1 MRLLSIFLLYLL
13 LALPVFALDVPPL
26 TGHIN
31 DRAGMLSAQVKQELE
46 VRLAAFERSDST
58 QVVLLTIPSLEGE
71 SMEGY
76 AIKVAEAWRIGQ
88 KGLDNGVIL
97 IIAKSERK
105 LRIEVGRGLE
115 GKLTDLVAGRII
127 RYEMAP
133 RMKGGD
139 IEGGIAAGLLAIT
152 AAVKGEYQASPRDL
166 RHGKKHA
173 SPIVTLLLFAGVAA
187 VFLGAMSRILGG
199 LAGAV
204 GLPVALFLSGL
215 ASSAAILLVTA
226 VVGFAA
232 GIFLSVLFGG
242 GGRGVG
248 GIGGPFIGGGFGG
261 GMGSGGG
268 GFGGFSGGGG
278 DFGGGGASG
287 DW

>member
-1 MRLLSIFLLYLL
+1 MRLLSLFLLHLL
-13 LALPVFALDVPPL
+13 LAFPAFALDVPPL

-31 DRAGMLSAQVKQELE
+31 DRAGMLSAQVREELE

-71 SMEGY
+71 SLEGY

-88 KGLDNGVIL
+88 KGIDNGVIL
-97 IIAKSERK
+97 IIAKADRK
-105 LRIEVGRGLE
+105 MRIEVGRGLE
-115 GKLTDLVAGRII
+115 GRLTDLVAGRII
-127 RYEMAP
+127 RNEMAS

-173 SPIVTLLLFAGVAA
+173 SPIATLLLFAGVAA

-204 GLPVALFLSGL
+204 GLPAALFLSGL

-232 GIFLSVLFGG
+232 GIFLSFLFGG

-248 GIGGPFIGGGFGG
+248 GFGGPFIGGGFGG

-268 GFGGFSGGGG
+268 DFGGFSGGGG